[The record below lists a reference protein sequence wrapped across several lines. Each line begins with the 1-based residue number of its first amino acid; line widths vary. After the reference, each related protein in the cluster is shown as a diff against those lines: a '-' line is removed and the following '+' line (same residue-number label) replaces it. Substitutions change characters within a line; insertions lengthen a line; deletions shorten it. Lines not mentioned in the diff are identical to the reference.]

1 GHADRR
7 KVELNLKLRQYG
19 QIYLRARLARLDRHR
34 AVTNVLPPEAHHV
47 AAAQAGTDQKGERQ
61 PGLRTGRMPC
71 LEGGNVFLSPGV
83 ESARVLSAR
92 GFVAGCRVGIDYAPR
107 DSKGHQATQRLEHI
121 SLRVRLEAVEQFSH
135 VPRLHHG
142 KALIAVLGTEPLQ
155 QRAAHLLRG
164 CRKLGEGLGV
174 EVGSDNCVYDS
185 RVVAVGTN

>member
-1 GHADRR
+1 MVRLEGSLKRSCRQAQGRAQPEAQTVWAD
-7 KVELNLKLRQYG
+7 LP
-19 QIYLRARLARLDRHR
+19 ARPSHR

-92 GFVAGCRVGIDYAPR
+92 RFVAGCRVGIDYAPR

-121 SLRVRLEAVEQFSH
+121 SLR
-135 VPRLHHG
+135 
-142 KALIAVLGTEPLQ
+142 
-155 QRAAHLLRG
+155 
-164 CRKLGEGLGV
+164 
-174 EVGSDNCVYDS
+174 
-185 RVVAVGTN
+185 